1 MPRNSLLTKE
11 AVTAAGLAIVRREGQ
26 NALTAR
32 ALSRELGC
40 SLSPIFTVF
49 KDMDEIQVSVK
60 KAAEDFFADFMKDVN
75 EFEPAFKEFGL
86 RLVRFAKQDGNL
98 FDMLFLSRGGRSDI
112 AGQIAQRSL
121 MDIQQNYDLNDSQAS
136 MIFKQMW
143 PVATGIA
150 SLCVHRPMAFSEE
163 ETGQILSN
171 HFSGMMWL
179 IKSGQQVINIVPKRR
194 SQDESSG
201 KLAE

>member
-1 MPRNSLLTKE
+1 MPRNALLTKE

-60 KAAEDFFADFMKDVN
+60 KAAEDYFADFMKDVN

-121 MDIQQNYDLNDSQAS
+121 MDIQQNYDLTDSQAS

-171 HFSGMMWL
+171 HFFGMMWL

>member
-1 MPRNSLLTKE
+1 MPRNALLTKE

-121 MDIQQNYDLNDSQAS
+121 MDIQQNYDLTDSQAS

-194 SQDESSG
+194 SPDEPSG

>member
-1 MPRNSLLTKE
+1 MPRNALLTKE

-60 KAAEDFFADFMKDVN
+60 KAAEDYFADFMKDVN

-121 MDIQQNYDLNDSQAS
+121 MDIQQNYDLTDSQAS

-150 SLCVHRPMAFSEE
+150 SLCVHRPMDFSEE

>member
-1 MPRNSLLTKE
+1 MPRNALLTKE

-60 KAAEDFFADFMKDVN
+60 KAAEDYFADFMKDVN

-121 MDIQQNYDLNDSQAS
+121 MDIQQNYDLTDSQAS

>member
-1 MPRNSLLTKE
+1 MPRNALLTKE

-194 SQDESSG
+194 SPDEPSG

>member
-1 MPRNSLLTKE
+1 MPRNALLTKE

-60 KAAEDFFADFMKDVN
+60 KAAEDYFADFMKDVN

-194 SQDESSG
+194 SQDDSSG

>member
-1 MPRNSLLTKE
+1 MPRNALLTKE

-60 KAAEDFFADFMKDVN
+60 KAAEDYFADFMKDVN

-121 MDIQQNYDLNDSQAS
+121 MDIQQNYDLTDSQAS

-194 SQDESSG
+194 YPDESSS

>member
-1 MPRNSLLTKE
+1 MPRNALLTKE

-121 MDIQQNYDLNDSQAS
+121 MDIQQNYDLTDSQAS

-194 SQDESSG
+194 APDESSG

>member
-1 MPRNSLLTKE
+1 MPRNALLTKE

-86 RLVRFAKQDGNL
+86 RLMRFA
-98 FDMLFLSRGGRSDI
+98 
-112 AGQIAQRSL
+112 
-121 MDIQQNYDLNDSQAS
+121 
-136 MIFKQMW
+136 
-143 PVATGIA
+143 
-150 SLCVHRPMAFSEE
+150 
-163 ETGQILSN
+163 
-171 HFSGMMWL
+171 
-179 IKSGQQVINIVPKRR
+179 
-194 SQDESSG
+194 
-201 KLAE
+201 

>member
-1 MPRNSLLTKE
+1 MPRKALLTKE

-98 FDMLFLSRGGRSDI
+98 FDMLFLSRGGRSGI

-194 SQDESSG
+194 STDESSG

>member
-1 MPRNSLLTKE
+1 MPRNALLTKE

-60 KAAEDFFADFMKDVN
+60 KAAEDYFADFMKDVN

-201 KLAE
+201 KLPE

>member
-1 MPRNSLLTKE
+1 MPRNALLTKE
-11 AVTAAGLAIVRREGQ
+11 TVTAAGLAIVRREGQ

-143 PVATGIA
+143 PVAPGIA

>member
-1 MPRNSLLTKE
+1 MPRNALLTKE

-121 MDIQQNYDLNDSQAS
+121 MDIQQNYDLTDSQAS

>member
-1 MPRNSLLTKE
+1 MPRNALLTKE

-75 EFEPAFKEFGL
+75 EFELAFKEFGL

-121 MDIQQNYDLNDSQAS
+121 MDIQQNYDLTDSQAS

-194 SQDESSG
+194 SPDESSG

>member
-1 MPRNSLLTKE
+1 MPRKALLTKE

-194 SQDESSG
+194 STDESSG

>member
-1 MPRNSLLTKE
+1 MPRNALLTKE

-60 KAAEDFFADFMKDVN
+60 KAAEDYFADFMKDVN

-194 SQDESSG
+194 SSDESSG

>member
-1 MPRNSLLTKE
+1 MPRKALLTKE

-121 MDIQQNYDLNDSQAS
+121 MDIQQNYDLTDSQAS

-194 SQDESSG
+194 SPDESSG

>member
-1 MPRNSLLTKE
+1 MPRKALLTKE

-179 IKSGQQVINIVPKRR
+179 IKSGQQVINIVPKRL
-194 SQDESSG
+194 SPDESYG
-201 KLAE
+201 KLAA

>member
-1 MPRNSLLTKE
+1 MPRNALLTKE

-194 SQDESSG
+194 SPDESSG
-201 KLAE
+201 KPAE

>member
-1 MPRNSLLTKE
+1 MPRKALLTKE

-60 KAAEDFFADFMKDVN
+60 KAAEDYFADFMKDVN

-121 MDIQQNYDLNDSQAS
+121 MDIQQNYDLTDSQAS

-194 SQDESSG
+194 SPDEPSG

>member
-1 MPRNSLLTKE
+1 MPRKALLTKE

-121 MDIQQNYDLNDSQAS
+121 MDIQQNYDLTDSQAS

-194 SQDESSG
+194 SPDEPSG

>member
-1 MPRNSLLTKE
+1 MPRNALLTKE

-49 KDMDEIQVSVK
+49 KDMDEIQVPVK

-121 MDIQQNYDLNDSQAS
+121 MDIQQNYDLTDSQAS
-136 MIFKQMW
+136 MIFKQLW

>member
-1 MPRNSLLTKE
+1 MPRNALLTKE

-60 KAAEDFFADFMKDVN
+60 KAAEDYFADFMKDVN

-121 MDIQQNYDLNDSQAS
+121 MDIQQNYNLNDSQAS

-194 SQDESSG
+194 SPDEPSG

>member
-1 MPRNSLLTKE
+1 MPRNALLTKE

-121 MDIQQNYDLNDSQAS
+121 MDIQQNYDLTDSQAS

-194 SQDESSG
+194 TPDESSG

>member
-1 MPRNSLLTKE
+1 MPRNALLTKE
-11 AVTAAGLAIVRREGQ
+11 AVTAAGMAIVRREGQ

-194 SQDESSG
+194 SPDESSG

>member
-1 MPRNSLLTKE
+1 MPRNALLTKE

-121 MDIQQNYDLNDSQAS
+121 MDIQQNYDLTDSQAS

-194 SQDESSG
+194 SPDESSG

>member
-1 MPRNSLLTKE
+1 MPRNALLTKE

-60 KAAEDFFADFMKDVN
+60 KAAEDYFADFMKDVN

-194 SQDESSG
+194 SPDEPSG

>member
-1 MPRNSLLTKE
+1 MPRNALLTKE

-32 ALSRELGC
+32 ALSRDLGC

-49 KDMDEIQVSVK
+49 KDMDEIQISVK

-121 MDIQQNYDLNDSQAS
+121 MDIQQNYDLTDSQAS

-194 SQDESSG
+194 APDESSG

>member
-1 MPRNSLLTKE
+1 MPRNALLTKE

-49 KDMDEIQVSVK
+49 KDMDEIQVSVR
-60 KAAEDFFADFMKDVN
+60 KAAEDYFADFMKDVN

-121 MDIQQNYDLNDSQAS
+121 MDIQQNYDLTDSQAS

-194 SQDESSG
+194 SPDESSG

>member
-1 MPRNSLLTKE
+1 MPRNALLTKE

-98 FDMLFLSRGGRSDI
+98 FDMLFLSRGSRSDI

-121 MDIQQNYDLNDSQAS
+121 MDIQQNYDLTDSQAS

>member
-1 MPRNSLLTKE
+1 MPRNALLTKE

-60 KAAEDFFADFMKDVN
+60 KAAEDYFADFMKDVN

-112 AGQIAQRSL
+112 AVQIAQRSL
-121 MDIQQNYDLNDSQAS
+121 MDIQQNYDLTDSQAS

>member
-1 MPRNSLLTKE
+1 MPRNALLTKE

-121 MDIQQNYDLNDSQAS
+121 MDIQQNYDLTDSQAS

-194 SQDESSG
+194 STDESSG

>member
-1 MPRNSLLTKE
+1 MPRNALLTKE

-60 KAAEDFFADFMKDVN
+60 KAAEDYFADFMKDVN

-121 MDIQQNYDLNDSQAS
+121 MDIQQNYDLTDSQAS

-194 SQDESSG
+194 SPDESSG

>member
-1 MPRNSLLTKE
+1 MPRNALLTKE

-60 KAAEDFFADFMKDVN
+60 KAAEDYFADFMKDVN

-121 MDIQQNYDLNDSQAS
+121 MDIQQNYDLTDSQAS

-194 SQDESSG
+194 STDESSG

>member
-1 MPRNSLLTKE
+1 MPRNALLTKE

-194 SQDESSG
+194 STDESSG

>member
-1 MPRNSLLTKE
+1 MPRNALLTKE

-49 KDMDEIQVSVK
+49 KDMDEMQGSVK
-60 KAAEDFFADFMKDVN
+60 KGAEHFFADFMKDVN

-194 SQDESSG
+194 SPDEPSG

>member
-1 MPRNSLLTKE
+1 MPRKALLTKE

-60 KAAEDFFADFMKDVN
+60 KAAEDYFADFMKDVN

-121 MDIQQNYDLNDSQAS
+121 MDIQQNYDLTDSQAS

-194 SQDESSG
+194 SPDESSG

>member
-1 MPRNSLLTKE
+1 MPRNALLTKE

-60 KAAEDFFADFMKDVN
+60 KAAEDYFADFMKDVN

-194 SQDESSG
+194 STDESSG
-201 KLAE
+201 RLAE

>member
-1 MPRNSLLTKE
+1 MPRNALLTKE

-60 KAAEDFFADFMKDVN
+60 KAAEDYFADFMKDVN

-98 FDMLFLSRGGRSDI
+98 FDMLFLSRGSRSDI

-194 SQDESSG
+194 SPDESSG